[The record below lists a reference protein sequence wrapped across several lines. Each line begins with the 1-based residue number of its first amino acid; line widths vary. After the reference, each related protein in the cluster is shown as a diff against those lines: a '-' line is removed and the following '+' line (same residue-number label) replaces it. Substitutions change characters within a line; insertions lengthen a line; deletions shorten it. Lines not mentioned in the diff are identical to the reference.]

1 MKLENN
7 LSFDSMLQKYEGQY
21 NHEQLYWL
29 RRGYDNGLDISLYA
43 NPAFNSNQMHT
54 IMYGLQNGVD
64 ASLYAFVEYN
74 HVIMQVI
81 YHLLEHG
88 AYFNNYIVE
97 DHLDVDKLMSDYDL
111 LIKYHGFSRFD
122 KWAIDTIYDGAPYY
136 VKQ

>member
-1 MKLENN
+1 MKLSNN
-7 LSFDSMLQKYEGQY
+7 LTFESFIQAYRDQY
-21 NHEQLYWL
+21 SDEQLYWL
-29 RRGYDNGLDISLYA
+29 RKGYDNGLDVSLYS

-122 KWAIDTIYDGAPYY
+122 KWAIDMIYDGAPYY